1 MGEDVPI
8 ILLTAYDWLDIEEEA
23 KEAGVT
29 AFCSKPLFYS
39 ELHKCLYSIMCTE
52 EEEHN
57 SREDKMSKRHT
68 GRILLAEDN
77 ELNQEIAQF
86 ILEDFGMHVTI
97 ANNGKEAVEIFEQAE
112 PETYQIIFMDV
123 MMPVMNGYE
132 AAKAIRSMSRPDAA
146 QIPIVTMTAN
156 AFAEDVQAAKDA
168 GMNEHI
174 AKPLEADVIAQVLA
188 QWLGK

>member
-1 MGEDVPI
+1 MFTVVLPLEIDVQAEEEKEDVVSEHI
-8 ILLTAYDWLDIEEEA
+8 QIAGKRALL
-23 KEAGVT
+23 V
-29 AFCSKPLFYS
+29 
-39 ELHKCLYSIMCTE
+39 
-52 EEEHN
+52 
-57 SREDKMSKRHT
+57 
-68 GRILLAEDN
+68 EDN

-112 PETYQIIFMDV
+112 PETFQIIFMDV

-132 AAKAIRSMSRPDAA
+132 AAKAIRVMSRPDAA
-146 QIPIVTMTAN
+146 RIPIVTMTAN

-174 AKPLEADVIAQVLA
+174 AKPLEADVIARVLT
-188 QWLGK
+188 QWIGK